1 MLKNISLFVSKQ
13 LAILVVLATLFS
25 LYYPQVGSSLVK
37 TSWVV
42 YILGIIMFGMGLNV
56 KASDFKELFI
66 RPKFVLI
73 GIGAQ
78 FIIMPLIA
86 YVLVKGFNL
95 PLGLAIGVVLV
106 GTCPGGTSS
115 NVITYLSKGD
125 VALSV
130 GITSCTTLLAP
141 FMTPILTKLLIGQS
155 IDVNVIAMFLS
166 VVKVVIVP
174 IVLGILAHRFL
185 PKIAEFLKDV
195 LPMISTL
202 GIVAIVI
209 AVVSV
214 SAEKIIANLGIIVLI
229 VVCHNLFGYL
239 FGFLVGKS
247 VTKDMAKVKA
257 LSVEVGMQ
265 NSGLAT
271 SLALTHFATQPL
283 AAVPGA
289 LFSVWHNISGGILA
303 SIYARIK

>member
-1 MLKNISLFVSKQ
+1 MLKNASSLVSKQ

-86 YVLVKGFNL
+86 YILVKGFNL

-185 PKIAEFLKDV
+185 PKIAGLLKDV

-229 VVCHNLFGYL
+229 IVCHNLFGYL

>member
-1 MLKNISLFVSKQ
+1 MLKNISLLISKQ

-86 YVLVKGFNL
+86 YILVKGFNL

-166 VVKVVIVP
+166 VVKVVIIP

-185 PKIAEFLKDV
+185 PKIAGLLKDV
-195 LPMISTL
+195 LPMVSTL

-229 VVCHNLFGYL
+229 IVCHNLFGYL

-271 SLALTHFATQPL
+271 SLALIHFATQPL

-303 SIYARIK
+303 SIFARIK

>member
-25 LYYPQVGSSLVK
+25 LYYPQIGSSLVK

-78 FIIMPLIA
+78 FIIMLLIA

-185 PKIAEFLKDV
+185 PKIAGLLKDV
-195 LPMISTL
+195 LPMVSTL

-214 SAEKIIANLGIIVLI
+214 SAEKIIANLGIIVLVI
-229 VVCHNLFGYL
+229 VCHNLFGYL

-247 VTKDMAKVKA
+247 VTKDMAKIKA

-303 SIYARIK
+303 SIFARIK

>member
-1 MLKNISLFVSKQ
+1 MLKNISLLISKQ

-25 LYYPQVGSSLVK
+25 LYYPQVGSNLVK

-86 YVLVKGFNL
+86 YILVKGFNL

-185 PKIAEFLKDV
+185 PKIAGLLKDV

-229 VVCHNLFGYL
+229 IVCHNLFGYL

-247 VTKDMAKVKA
+247 VTKDMAKIKA
-257 LSVEVGMQ
+257 LSV
-265 NSGLAT
+265 
-271 SLALTHFATQPL
+271 
-283 AAVPGA
+283 
-289 LFSVWHNISGGILA
+289 
-303 SIYARIK
+303 

>member
-25 LYYPQVGSSLVK
+25 LYYPQFGSSLVK

-174 IVLGILAHRFL
+174 IILGILAHRFL
-185 PKIAEFLKDV
+185 PKIAGLLKDV

-229 VVCHNLFGYL
+229 IVCHNLFGYL

-303 SIYARIK
+303 SIFARIK

>member
-1 MLKNISLFVSKQ
+1 MLKNISLFISKQ

-73 GIGAQ
+73 GISAQ

-86 YVLVKGFNL
+86 YILVKGFNL

-155 IDVNVIAMFLS
+155 IDVNIIAMFLS

-174 IVLGILAHRFL
+174 IVLGILAHKFL
-185 PKIAEFLKDV
+185 PKISEFLKDV

-229 VVCHNLFGYL
+229 IVCHNLFGYL

-247 VTKDMAKVKA
+247 VTKDMAKIKA

-283 AAVPGA
+283 TAVPGA

>member
-1 MLKNISLFVSKQ
+1 MLKNISLLVSKQ

-25 LYYPQVGSSLVK
+25 LYYPQVGLNLVK

-42 YILGIIMFGMGLNV
+42 YILGIIMFGMGLTV
-56 KASDFKELFI
+56 RSSDFKELFVH
-66 RPKFVLI
+66 PKFVLI
-73 GIGAQ
+73 GILAQ

-86 YVLVKGFNL
+86 YGLVKGFHL

-141 FMTPILTKLLIGQS
+141 FMTPLLTKLLIGQE
-155 IDVNVIAMFLS
+155 IDVNVVAMFLS
-166 VVKVVIVP
+166 VVKVMIVP
-174 IVLGILAHRFL
+174 IALGVLVHKFL
-185 PKIAEFLKDV
+185 PKITKKLMDL
-195 LPMISTL
+195 LPMVSTL

-209 AVVSV
+209 AVVST
-214 SAEKIIANLGIIVLI
+214 SASNIMANLGIILLVVVL
-229 VVCHNLFGYL
+229 HNLVGYL
-239 FGFLVGKS
+239 FGFLVGRT
-247 VTKDMAKVKA
+247 VTNDTSKVKA

>member
-1 MLKNISLFVSKQ
+1 MLKNISLLISKQ

-86 YVLVKGFNL
+86 YILVKGFNL

-229 VVCHNLFGYL
+229 IVCHNLFGYL

>member
-78 FIIMPLIA
+78 FVIMPLIA
-86 YVLVKGFNL
+86 YILVKGFNL

-185 PKIAEFLKDV
+185 PKIAGLLKDV
-195 LPMISTL
+195 LPMVSTL

-214 SAEKIIANLGIIVLI
+214 SAEKIIANLGIIVLV

-247 VTKDMAKVKA
+247 VTKDMAKIKA

-303 SIYARIK
+303 SIFARIK

>member
-86 YVLVKGFNL
+86 YILVKGFNL

-195 LPMISTL
+195 LPMVSTL

-214 SAEKIIANLGIIVLI
+214 SAEKIIANLGIIVLV

-247 VTKDMAKVKA
+247 VTKDIAKIKA

-303 SIYARIK
+303 SIFARIK

>member
-78 FIIMPLIA
+78 FLIMPLIA
-86 YVLVKGFNL
+86 YILVKGFNL

-185 PKIAEFLKDV
+185 PKIAGLLKDV

-229 VVCHNLFGYL
+229 IVCHNLFGYL

-247 VTKDMAKVKA
+247 VTKDMAKIKA

-265 NSGLAT
+265 NSGLAA

-303 SIYARIK
+303 SIFARIK

>member
-174 IVLGILAHRFL
+174 IILGILAHRFL
-185 PKIAEFLKDV
+185 PKIAELLKDV
-195 LPMISTL
+195 LPMVSTL

-229 VVCHNLFGYL
+229 IVCHNLFGYL

-303 SIYARIK
+303 SIFARIK

>member
-1 MLKNISLFVSKQ
+1 MLKNISLLISKQ

-86 YVLVKGFNL
+86 YILVKGFNL

-130 GITSCTTLLAP
+130 
-141 FMTPILTKLLIGQS
+141 
-155 IDVNVIAMFLS
+155 
-166 VVKVVIVP
+166 
-174 IVLGILAHRFL
+174 
-185 PKIAEFLKDV
+185 
-195 LPMISTL
+195 
-202 GIVAIVI
+202 
-209 AVVSV
+209 
-214 SAEKIIANLGIIVLI
+214 
-229 VVCHNLFGYL
+229 
-239 FGFLVGKS
+239 
-247 VTKDMAKVKA
+247 
-257 LSVEVGMQ
+257 
-265 NSGLAT
+265 
-271 SLALTHFATQPL
+271 
-283 AAVPGA
+283 
-289 LFSVWHNISGGILA
+289 
-303 SIYARIK
+303 

>member
-86 YVLVKGFNL
+86 YILVKGFNL

-185 PKIAEFLKDV
+185 PKIAGLLKDV

-229 VVCHNLFGYL
+229 IVCHNLFGYL

>member
-1 MLKNISLFVSKQ
+1 MLKNISLLISKQ

-86 YVLVKGFNL
+86 YILVKGFNL

-185 PKIAEFLKDV
+185 PKIAGLLKDV

-229 VVCHNLFGYL
+229 IVCHNLFGYL

>member
-1 MLKNISLFVSKQ
+1 MLKSISLFVSKQ

-42 YILGIIMFGMGLNV
+42 YILGIIMFGMELNV

-86 YVLVKGFNL
+86 YILVKGFNL

-185 PKIAEFLKDV
+185 PKIAELLKDV

-229 VVCHNLFGYL
+229 IVCHNLFGYL

-303 SIYARIK
+303 SIFARIK

>member
-1 MLKNISLFVSKQ
+1 MLKNISLLVSKQ

-185 PKIAEFLKDV
+185 PKISEFLKDV

-214 SAEKIIANLGIIVLI
+214 SAEKIIANLGIIVLVI
-229 VVCHNLFGYL
+229 VCHNLFGYL

>member
-86 YVLVKGFNL
+86 YILVKGFNL

-130 GITSCTTLLAP
+130 GITSCTTLMAP

-229 VVCHNLFGYL
+229 IVCHNLFGYL

-247 VTKDMAKVKA
+247 VTKDMTKVKA

>member
-1 MLKNISLFVSKQ
+1 MLKNISLLVSKQ

-25 LYYPQVGSSLVK
+25 LYFPQVGSSLVK

-42 YILGIIMFGMGLNV
+42 YILGVIMFGMGLNV

-66 RPKFVLI
+66 RPKFVLV

-185 PKIAEFLKDV
+185 PKIAELLKDV

-214 SAEKIIANLGIIVLI
+214 SAEKIIANLGIIVLV

-247 VTKDMAKVKA
+247 VTKDMAKIKA

>member
-1 MLKNISLFVSKQ
+1 MLKSISLFVSKQ

-42 YILGIIMFGMGLNV
+42 YILGIIMFGMELNV

-86 YVLVKGFNL
+86 YILVKGFNL

-202 GIVAIVI
+202 GIVSIVI

-303 SIYARIK
+303 SIYSRIK

>member
-78 FIIMPLIA
+78 FVIMPLIA
-86 YVLVKGFNL
+86 YILVKGFNL

-185 PKIAEFLKDV
+185 LKIAELLKDV

-214 SAEKIIANLGIIVLI
+214 SAEKIIANLGIIVLV

-303 SIYARIK
+303 SIFARIK

>member
-303 SIYARIK
+303 SIFARIK

>member
-1 MLKNISLFVSKQ
+1 
-13 LAILVVLATLFS
+13 
-25 LYYPQVGSSLVK
+25 
-37 TSWVV
+37 
-42 YILGIIMFGMGLNV
+42 MFGMGLNV
-56 KASDFKELFI
+56 KASDFQELFI

-73 GIGAQ
+73 GISAQ

-86 YVLVKGFNL
+86 YILVKGFNL
-95 PLGLAIGVVLV
+95 PLGLAIGLVLV

-185 PKIAEFLKDV
+185 PKIAGLLKDV

-229 VVCHNLFGYL
+229 IACHNLFGYL

>member
-185 PKIAEFLKDV
+185 PKIAGILKDV

-214 SAEKIIANLGIIVLI
+214 SAEKIIANLGIIVLV

-247 VTKDMAKVKA
+247 VTKDMAKIKA

-303 SIYARIK
+303 SIFARIK

>member
-1 MLKNISLFVSKQ
+1 MLKNISLLVSKQ

-155 IDVNVIAMFLS
+155 IDVNIIAMFLS

-185 PKIAEFLKDV
+185 PKISEFLKDV

-214 SAEKIIANLGIIVLI
+214 SAEKIIANLGIIVLVI
-229 VVCHNLFGYL
+229 VCHNLFGYL

>member
-1 MLKNISLFVSKQ
+1 MLKSISLFVSKQ

-86 YVLVKGFNL
+86 YILVKGFNL

-166 VVKVVIVP
+166 VVKVVIIP

-185 PKIAEFLKDV
+185 PKIAGLLKDV
-195 LPMISTL
+195 LPMVSTL

-229 VVCHNLFGYL
+229 IVCHNLFGYL

-247 VTKDMAKVKA
+247 VTKDIAKIKA

>member
-1 MLKNISLFVSKQ
+1 MLKSISLFVSKQ

-86 YVLVKGFNL
+86 YILVKGFNL

-166 VVKVVIVP
+166 VVKVVIIP

-185 PKIAEFLKDV
+185 PKIAGLLKDV
-195 LPMISTL
+195 LPMVSTL

-229 VVCHNLFGYL
+229 IVCHNLFGYL

-271 SLALTHFATQPL
+271 SLALTHFATQLL

>member
-1 MLKNISLFVSKQ
+1 MLKNISLLISKQ

-25 LYYPQVGSSLVK
+25 LYYPQVGLNLVK

-86 YVLVKGFNL
+86 YILVKGFNL

-185 PKIAEFLKDV
+185 PKIAGLLKDV

-214 SAEKIIANLGIIVLI
+214 SAEKIIANLGIIVLV

-239 FGFLVGKS
+239 VGFLVGKS
-247 VTKDMAKVKA
+247 VAKDMAKVKA

>member
-155 IDVNVIAMFLS
+155 IDVNVIVMFLS

-185 PKIAEFLKDV
+185 PKIAGLLKDV
-195 LPMISTL
+195 LPMVSTL

-214 SAEKIIANLGIIVLI
+214 SAEKIIANLGIIVLV

-247 VTKDMAKVKA
+247 VTKDMAKIKA

-303 SIYARIK
+303 SIFARIK

>member
-1 MLKNISLFVSKQ
+1 MLKNISLLISKQ
-13 LAILVVLATLFS
+13 LVILVVLATLFS
-25 LYYPQVGSSLVK
+25 LYYPQVGSNLVK

-86 YVLVKGFNL
+86 YILVKGFNL

-185 PKIAEFLKDV
+185 PKIAGLLKDV

-229 VVCHNLFGYL
+229 IVCHNLFGYL

>member
-56 KASDFKELFI
+56 RASDFKELFI

-78 FIIMPLIA
+78 FVIMPLIA

-130 GITSCTTLLAP
+130 GITSCTTLMAP

-185 PKIAEFLKDV
+185 PKIAGLLKDV

-229 VVCHNLFGYL
+229 IVCHNLFGYL

-247 VTKDMAKVKA
+247 VTKDMAKIKA

-303 SIYARIK
+303 SIFARIK

>member
-42 YILGIIMFGMGLNV
+42 YILGIIMFGMGLTV
-56 KASDFKELFI
+56 RASDFKELFVH
-66 RPKFVLI
+66 PKFVLI

-86 YVLVKGFNL
+86 YILVKGFNL

-155 IDVNVIAMFLS
+155 IDVNIIAMFLS

-185 PKIAEFLKDV
+185 PKISEFLKDV
-195 LPMISTL
+195 LPMVSTL
-202 GIVAIVI
+202 GIVTIVI

-214 SAEKIIANLGIIVLI
+214 SAEKIIANLGIIVLV

-239 FGFLVGKS
+239 FGFLVGKL
-247 VTKDMAKVKA
+247 VTKDMAKIKA

>member
-78 FIIMPLIA
+78 FLIMPLIA
-86 YVLVKGFNL
+86 YILVKGFNL

-185 PKIAEFLKDV
+185 PKIAGLLKDV

-229 VVCHNLFGYL
+229 IVCHNLFGYL

>member
-25 LYYPQVGSSLVK
+25 LYYPQIGSSLVK

-185 PKIAEFLKDV
+185 PKIAGLLKDV
-195 LPMISTL
+195 LPMVSTL

-214 SAEKIIANLGIIVLI
+214 SAEKIIANLGIIVLVI
-229 VVCHNLFGYL
+229 VCHNLFGYL

-247 VTKDMAKVKA
+247 VTKDMAKIKA

-303 SIYARIK
+303 SIFARIK